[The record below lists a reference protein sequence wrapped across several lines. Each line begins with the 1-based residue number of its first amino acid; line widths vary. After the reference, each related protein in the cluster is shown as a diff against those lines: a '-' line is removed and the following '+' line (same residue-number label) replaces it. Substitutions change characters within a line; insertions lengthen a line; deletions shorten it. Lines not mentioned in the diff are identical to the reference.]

1 MAEENKKPKIDL
13 RARLGKK
20 TVGAGAAVSIPP
32 PMHTGGSIPA
42 PPFAS
47 RPPPQDDRPKVVAP
61 QAIKIEM
68 SEEVVQAQKKGKS
81 KVMALAAGPAVVGAL
96 LGVAIGGGM
105 ERRSRQDIAVE
116 GAKLLVQDID
126 KANVEITKMADILDA
141 AKRAISDGE
150 FPTKQMSELSEVSV
164 PFDGTYLAGKGTGLM
179 NAQLNKMLMDFSG
192 KSQQA
197 NEQKDRLQRMLTASE
212 VAFKKIIE
220 EQQKPKMDWAVFIA
234 NGPHGP
240 MAVLQPIPEPF
251 LVSSKD
257 KVDGKDYSWP
267 EEVEIPEGD
276 KKVKLKLYKKDNPID
291 NPPLLIPVDPKS
303 QASVY
308 PRDQLLMGKLRE
320 EVVKLEVL
328 LRGDKSDPTNE
339 QAGIVDLGQDLID
352 ELKGIGG

>member
-32 PMHTGGSIPA
+32 PMHTGASIPA

-47 RPPPQDDRPKVVAP
+47 RPPPMEERPKVVAP

-68 SEEVVQAQKKGKS
+68 SEEVVLAQKKGKS
-81 KVMALAAGPAVVGAL
+81 KIMALAAGTAVVGAL
-96 LGVAIGGGM
+96 LGIAIGGGM
-105 ERRSRQDIAVE
+105 ERRKRQDIAVE

-126 KANVEITKMADILDA
+126 KANIEIGKMADILEG

-150 FPTKQMSELSEVSV
+150 FPTKQMGELAEVSV

-179 NAQLNKMLMDFSG
+179 SPQLNKMLMDFSG

-212 VAFKKIIE
+212 SAFKKVME
-220 EQQKPKMDWAVFIA
+220 EQEKPRMDWAVFIA

-240 MAVLQPIPEPF
+240 MAVLQAIPEPF
-251 LVSSKD
+251 LMSSKE
-257 KVDGKDYSWP
+257 KVNGKDYSWP

-303 QASVY
+303 QSVVY
-308 PRDQLLMGKLRE
+308 PRDQLVMGKLRE
-320 EVVKLEVL
+320 EIVKLEVL

-339 QAGIVDLGQDLID
+339 QAGIVDLGQSLMD